1 MRVFSFYFNLI
12 LIFVCYNADIGDD
25 KMDSNEMIEMVAD
38 IIYDERGIDDN
49 SMNYREAKRVA
60 TLIVEKLEEKELLR

>member
-1 MRVFSFYFNLI
+1 
-12 LIFVCYNADIGDD
+12 
-25 KMDSNEMIEMVAD
+25 MDSNEMIEMIAD

-60 TLIVEKLEEKELLR
+60 ILIVEALEKEEALK